1 MKKFPS
7 VIPVF
12 PLSGVIYFPKTNL
25 PLNIFEKRYLDLVN
39 DTYSKDKFMGMV
51 QSQKD
56 GENLYKVGCLGKIS
70 DLQKTKDGRIL
81 INLTGITRFK
91 ILEEINNDK
100 LYREFKVDYKNFE
113 TDLKNYT
120 SEFNTE
126 ELMAETLE
134 DEPKDWY
141 NINPVYLQTQVSAQ
155 QTKIA
160 FLVELN
166 LSTVIRL
173 TDFYRDVTYN
183 SESYEAGGSFL
194 SVDSTTETG
203 QLEVN
208 EINLLFSNVTDQVR
222 SLVQDG
228 AFTGVKVEIYIA
240 YFDVNEDLVGA
251 VNYFT
256 GNIRNVSIQE
266 TIEDTTLSM
275 TVASHWA
282 NWNLTKGRHYS
293 DESQQSVYSG
303 DRGLEYAT
311 QTKSDVRWGS

>member
-1 MKKFPS
+1 MPRS
-7 VIPVF
+7 
-12 PLSGVIYFPKTNL
+12 LSAG
-25 PLNIFEKRYLDLVN
+25 
-39 DTYSKDKFMGMV
+39 
-51 QSQKD
+51 
-56 GENLYKVGCLGKIS
+56 
-70 DLQKTKDGRIL
+70 
-81 INLTGITRFK
+81 
-91 ILEEINNDK
+91 
-100 LYREFKVDYKNFE
+100 
-113 TDLKNYT
+113 
-120 SEFNTE
+120 
-126 ELMAETLE
+126 
-134 DEPKDWY
+134 
-141 NINPVYLQTQVSAQ
+141 LQTQVSAQ

-166 LSTVIRL
+166 LSTIIRL

-208 EINLLFSNVTDQVR
+208 EINLGFSNVTDQVR

-228 AFTGVKVEIYIA
+228 SFNDKKVEIYLA

-256 GNIRNVSIQE
+256 GNIRNVAIQE
-266 TIEDTTLSM
+266 NIDNTTLTL